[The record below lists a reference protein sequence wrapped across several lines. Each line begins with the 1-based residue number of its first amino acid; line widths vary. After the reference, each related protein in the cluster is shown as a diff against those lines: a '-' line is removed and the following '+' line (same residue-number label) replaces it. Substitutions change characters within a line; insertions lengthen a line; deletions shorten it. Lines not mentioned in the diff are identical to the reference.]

1 MPAVQVPIYPI
12 LIAALVT
19 ALILIVE
26 HYFPW
31 PMLIG
36 RELRPVECYI
46 AGVLAIHLPLTV
58 LLLLWWSWK
67 GLAAL
72 WILTAA
78 GGLVVIASHA
88 LDHYLDIRAR
98 ARLAEREARALRPC
112 DGQDED

>member
-1 MPAVQVPIYPI
+1 MPVVLPIYPI

-46 AGVLAIHLPLTV
+46 AGVLAIHLPLTT
-58 LLLLWWSWK
+58 LLLLWSSWEA
-67 GLAAL
+67 LAAL

-78 GGLVVIASHA
+78 GGLVVMASHA
-88 LDHYLDIRAR
+88 LDHYLDIRVR
-98 ARLAEREARALRPC
+98 ARIAEREAQTLRPRN
-112 DGQDED
+112 GQDDD